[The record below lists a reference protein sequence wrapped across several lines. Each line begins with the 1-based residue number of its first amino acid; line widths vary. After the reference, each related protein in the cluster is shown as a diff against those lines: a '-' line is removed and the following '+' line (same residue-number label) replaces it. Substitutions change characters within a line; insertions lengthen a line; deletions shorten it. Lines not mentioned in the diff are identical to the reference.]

1 MEEVV
6 DLPLHKK
13 SFPTCR
19 LIFLELE
26 VLLVVRN
33 QVRSRSLKLQ
43 FLMIQRQGARQGA
56 TQARR
61 LNAFI
66 RLHTLFYL
74 CELFIYYCAEGFSPA
89 LQSVTLHRKLRGRIF
104 SSKRNFEKEETDQ
117 NSGPVGGVAFPPINE
132 DAQTESVNG
141 SNATENSS
149 YQSVLASV
157 LALNP
162 SEIEIVTV
170 NALAEP
176 IDPNVAEQLR
186 HLPFV
191 SMFRGSA
198 NYIANHRNTLAVYHI
213 PGGLLDLDDP
223 AIFRNLMNDIALT
236 WLLGMKVVLVVGC
249 RHQIEKRLNEK
260 HRVAG
265 IRVTDKD
272 TLRVVKEEAGYVRFE
287 VERELARGLRLQSSG
302 MDGNVVSGNF
312 YSAQPLGILDGV
324 DYE

>member
-1 MEEVV
+1 
-6 DLPLHKK
+6 
-13 SFPTCR
+13 
-19 LIFLELE
+19 
-26 VLLVVRN
+26 
-33 QVRSRSLKLQ
+33 
-43 FLMIQRQGARQGA
+43 MIQRQGTRRVVP
-56 TQARR
+56 QARR
-61 LNAFI
+61 WNAFI
-66 RLHTLFYL
+66 RLHALFYL
-74 CELFIYYCAEGFSPA
+74 YWLSIYLAEGFSPA
-89 LQSVTLHRKLRGRIF
+89 LRASSFHRIIPEHIF
-104 SSKRNFEKEETDQ
+104 SSKNNFETEETGQ
-117 NSGPVGGVAFPPINE
+117 SSGPIGGVAFPLIHE
-132 DAQTESVNG
+132 DAQSDSVNG
-141 SNATENSS
+141 SNVTENNS

-157 LALNP
+157 LSINP
-162 SEIEIVTV
+162 SEIEIVTI
-170 NALAEP
+170 NPHAEP
-176 IDPNVAEQLR
+176 IDPDVAEQLR

-236 WLLGMKVVLVVGC
+236 WLLGMKVILVVGC

-312 YSAQPLGILDGV
+312 YSAQPLGILDGI
-324 DYE
+324 DYEYVSPVGLDVVICTPIS